1 MSSSTQ
7 ITARPAP
14 RSRSTAG
21 VGGREA
27 GMSSGEELARD
38 LHDLAINRLSQLTFE
53 LSAVSNLVKGDA
65 LERVTSVIGH
75 LDDLADE
82 VRWFVLEQ
90 RDRATSHDGRQ
101 SDVRELVE
109 GAADRIGTVSLDVR
123 GDLSRL
129 PAQTAHQVR
138 AVVAEAVHNAVTH
151 SGGACLA
158 VTLAVGDGEL
168 EVSVVDD
175 GVGPPPLPAQGLGL
189 GSMAA
194 RARQLG
200 GEFTFGPGGAG
211 GTTLTWRVPL
221 GAT

>member
-75 LDDLADE
+75 LE
-82 VRWFVLEQ
+82 IG
-90 RDRATSHDGRQ
+90 RAH
-101 SDVRELVE
+101 V
-109 GAADRIGTVSLDVR
+109 
-123 GDLSRL
+123 
-129 PAQTAHQVR
+129 
-138 AVVAEAVHNAVTH
+138 
-151 SGGACLA
+151 
-158 VTLAVGDGEL
+158 
-168 EVSVVDD
+168 
-175 GVGPPPLPAQGLGL
+175 
-189 GSMAA
+189 
-194 RARQLG
+194 
-200 GEFTFGPGGAG
+200 
-211 GTTLTWRVPL
+211 
-221 GAT
+221 